1 MITTNLWIAIAAI
14 LAVALI
20 IIWWPYFRN
29 TKLQVSEVNNRSV
42 ANKQSYQHSLDK
54 LSLQLE
60 EQRINEE
67 EYDSLKTEL
76 ARKLIQD
83 EATQEQQLS
92 VGKRTIIWPVLASLL
107 TVGLTI
113 PMYLKL
119 GNSEQL
125 KIAANTKQQPAQSQE
140 QQIATVIKNMEE
152 GVAKDPANTQLLF
165 QLAHTYISV
174 GNFSKAINAFDTLI
188 GSEGEHAEF
197 IGPKAQAMYYQNQQ
211 QMNEEIKALTDRAL
225 ELDPQNSA
233 TLILLGMDSFVTSNY
248 SQAIVFWQQVL
259 NSKRP
264 GVDTAAIE
272 SALEEAK
279 SRLALT
285 GEAMPELP
293 KAPVS
298 GASIKLNVSVSES
311 LVGKYN
317 NDQTVFVYAVPA
329 QGPRMPLAAMKLTV
343 GELPIEIVLNDTMA
357 MTPAAKLSNHEIV
370 QLFAVISQSGSAG
383 INPGDL
389 RGLISSADVNAEDT
403 YQLIIDTV
411 IE

>member
-248 SQAIVFWQQVL
+248 SQAIVFWQRVL